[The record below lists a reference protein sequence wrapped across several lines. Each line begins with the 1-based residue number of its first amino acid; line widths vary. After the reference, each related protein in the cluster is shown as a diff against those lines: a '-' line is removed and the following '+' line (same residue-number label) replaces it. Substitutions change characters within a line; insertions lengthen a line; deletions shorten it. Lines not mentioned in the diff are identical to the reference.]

1 VRCDGTITGA
11 FPSRHHRRG
20 GRTRTS
26 CRVRSPPPPTLA
38 PPLASTLHPSLSRAC
53 AQGSKR
59 DWRLLG
65 IDAPGPPHERPGGSS
80 PPGPPRPPGGGWHL
94 GRKQIDPPP
103 PFQRQQD
110 SVVAVME
117 FFLQGNGTA
126 ATAAARTTTTTT
138 TAQSSQRSRLRRVH
152 GSGSGD

>member
-1 VRCDGTITGA
+1 MRCDGTITGA

-53 AQGSKR
+53 AQGSMR
-59 DWRLLG
+59 DRRLLG
-65 IDAPGPPHERPGGSS
+65 IDAPGPPRKRPGGSS
-80 PPGPPRPPGGGWHL
+80 LPGPPRPPGGGWHL

-103 PFQRQQD
+103 LP
-110 SVVAVME
+110 
-117 FFLQGNGTA
+117 
-126 ATAAARTTTTTT
+126 TTTRQRCRGDGVLPSGERHRRNGGGEDDDDNNDGTVIAKV
-138 TAQSSQRSRLRRVH
+138 TAQA
-152 GSGSGD
+152 GTW